1 MSTAQILRRL
11 RLFLQVLSSLLFAGA
26 LVELW
31 LVNHTE
37 NPIQWLAFVFAVMG
51 LLASLLVLIR
61 RESKTVFLLRACML
75 LVVLGSLFGIYEH
88 VSNNIAFERE
98 IHPDATMSQLI
109 RRGLGG
115 ANPLL
120 APGTL
125 AVAGLLALAAT
136 YKYSVTGDGNQL
148 REKGKAAKG

>member
-1 MSTAQILRRL
+1 MTTAEVLRRL
-11 RLFLQVLSSLLFAGA
+11 RLFLLVLSSLLFIGT

-37 NPIQWLAFVFAVMG
+37 DAIQWLAFVLAG
-51 LLASLLVLIR
+51 LGLIATLSVLVR
-61 RESKTVFLLRACML
+61 RGRKTVLVLRACML
-75 LVVLGSLFGIYEH
+75 VVVLGSLFGIYEH

-98 IHPDATMSQLI
+98 IHPNATFSQVVWK
-109 RRGLGG
+109 GLSG

-125 AVAGLLALAAT
+125 AVAGLLALAST
-136 YKYSVTGDGNQL
+136 YKYSVTGDL
-148 REKGKAAKG
+148 DST